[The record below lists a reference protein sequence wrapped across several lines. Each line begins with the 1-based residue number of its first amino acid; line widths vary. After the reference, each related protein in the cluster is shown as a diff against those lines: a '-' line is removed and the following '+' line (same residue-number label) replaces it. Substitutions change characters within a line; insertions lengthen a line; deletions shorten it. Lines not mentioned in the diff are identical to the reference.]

1 MTASIRHMT
10 GDDVEAAARLQLAT
24 ALTAYAEIF
33 SSEAPKP
40 SLGDMEDRWRR
51 VLSRGTG
58 WIAEEERNAVGVAG
72 LVADED
78 GARMESV
85 YVDASRWGHGVGS
98 LLVDTVESF
107 AVERGW
113 LPLRLWVL
121 EKNHRTR
128 HWYEKRGWNREPGQ
142 RRTVWGQID
151 DIGYALGEEG
161 VARWRK

>member
-1 MTASIRHMT
+1 MTVSVRQMT
-10 GDDVEAAARLQLAT
+10 GDDVAVAARLQLAT

-33 SSEAPKP
+33 PPEAPKP
-40 SLGDMEDRWRR
+40 SVSDMEVRWRR

-58 WIAEEERNAVGVAG
+58 WIAEQGRAPVGVAG
-72 LVADED
+72 LVAEGG

-98 LLVDTVESF
+98 LLVDTVEFS
-107 AVERGW
+107 AVDRSW

-128 HWYEKRGWNREPGQ
+128 RWYEKRGWDHEPGQ

-151 DIGYALGEEG
+151 DVGYALGEEG
-161 VARWRK
+161 VARWRR

>member
-1 MTASIRHMT
+1 MTTSVRQMTA
-10 GDDVEAAARLQLAT
+10 DDVAVAARLQLAT

-33 SSEAPKP
+33 PPEAPKP
-40 SLGDMEDRWRR
+40 SVGDMEDRWRR
-51 VLSRGTG
+51 MLSDGTG
-58 WIAEEERNAVGVAG
+58 WIAEEGDVAVGVAG
-72 LVADED
+72 LVADGD

-85 YVDASRWGHGVGS
+85 YVDASRWGQGVGS
-98 LLVDTVESF
+98 LLVDTVESS
-107 AVERGW
+107 AVARGW

-128 HWYEKRGWNREPGQ
+128 HWYEKRGWNREPQQ

-161 VARWRK
+161 VARWRR